1 MSMKKESGGRG
12 VGGQKIFG
20 TSSLQ
25 VSEDA
30 ASYLVGSIVEKGI
43 SEEPRNRPLVPPRP
57 TVLPFP
63 VARHRS
69 HGPHWA
75 PKGIKNSGGGDDDNK
90 GDGEDEGLAE
100 FDPIAVFA
108 NPVQRKQKKGLDFS
122 RWQELNTSD
131 NSSVYRKKKGEK
143 HLLVEFSERE
153 KVGEVTE
160 ISDMINSHI
169 DAKNGAFSQEMLA
182 DDNAK
187 TQDVNMDEMDP
198 ALLEEMSQNKI
209 SETPKEIMEEMGSGL
224 LDVSKKQR
232 QLDTEKQNTSTS
244 HITSY
249 PTSNNLGNEQWSVSL
264 ESQIDAEN
272 FARLQR
278 MAADEIVEAQA
289 EILEKMNPALIEA
302 LRKRGQ
308 DKLRKKK
315 SSGLDMATNGG
326 VDYMQDDRKLTK
338 DTKGSRLS
346 ESDNS
351 HKLTTTTSE
360 DTQSGEDYNAV
371 GNLELGSSN
380 VWGAWS
386 DRVEAV
392 RELRFSFDGTVI
404 ENDFSQAPKGGNM
417 SVYSGY
423 NADNVSERDFLRT
436 EGDPGAAGY
445 TIKEALALTRSVVPG
460 QRALALHLLASVLDK
475 ALLIICQNQVGCN
488 LEKANVDRFIDWGAI
503 WAFALGP
510 EPELALSLRM
520 SLDDNHN
527 SVVLACAKVIQCIL
541 SCDFNESF
549 FNISEKI
556 GTYRKDVCTAP
567 VFRSRPEIDFG
578 FLHGGFWK
586 YSAKPSNILSFGED
600 IVDDK
605 TEGERTIQDDIVVA
619 GQDFAAGLVRMGIL
633 PRIRYLLET
642 DPSVA
647 LEECLV
653 SILIAIA
660 RHSPTCADAIM
671 KCQRLIQT
679 VVDRFTM
686 KDQMEIYPS
695 KIKSVTLLKVKQF
708 LVPAFR
714 AVCLMNLFLV
724 LTYQKKMSLFLILYS
739 GQLFKH
745 LIRGILMLILVFC
758 FFVEQKVLARAE
770 KKNCVEFIKNGIFHK
785 ATWHLCRYAVPYDHW
800 VKLGRENC
808 QLSSALV
815 VEQLRFWKVCIQY
828 GYCVSN
834 FSDLFPAVC
843 MWLNVPPFEKLIGN
857 NVLSEFAAIAEEAY
871 LVLEA
876 LTSRLPNFYS
886 NLHLSNQI
894 MEFNEEDME
903 TWCWSQVGPMVDLAI
918 KWIALRGNPYISE
931 FFDWHKG
938 NKSDSLFQNCPVS
951 SLLWVISSVVRML
964 SSVLERVIPEDTV
977 SLPGGH
983 VPWLPEFVPKI
994 GVEIIKNGFLSFS
1007 GENGTEY
1014 GNNPAGGCSFI
1025 EYLCH
1030 LRHQS
1035 EHETSIACVCCLH
1048 GLIQLLV
1055 SVDKLIQL
1063 AKPEIH
1069 TPSPQGHNSS
1079 RESMILA
1086 DGILKSSLVEVR
1098 SVLTIFMKLIASEWH
1113 YVQSIEI
1120 FGRGGPSP
1128 GVGQGWG
1135 ASGGGFWSI
1144 KVLLAQT
1151 DARFLIPLLEIFQ
1164 IVPAND
1170 LTMVEETTI
1179 TMQMINSALGVCL
1192 IVGPREGLIVDK
1204 ALNILLQVPVLKYLD
1219 LCIRRFLCLN
1229 KGFKLFGW
1237 EYKEEDFLLFSK
1249 MLASHFRS
1257 RWLCLKKKFKTVG
1270 GNSCVGQKR
1279 FKKDSNSLDTIHE
1292 DLDTS
1297 IMTSQDHYC
1306 TSLVVEWAHQR
1317 LPLPMHWFLSPISTI
1332 NDSKHADLSGP
1343 SNILNHTQDLTDFLE
1358 IAKGGIFFLLGIEA
1372 MSSFLSTE
1380 INSPVRSV
1388 PIIWKLHSLSV
1399 ILLVGMG
1406 VLEEEKTRDVYKT
1419 LQEVYG
1425 QLLDEARSGKSKDL
1439 ILEKN
1444 KNLLAETGEKYS
1456 VEFLRFQSEIH
1467 ESYPT
1472 FMETFVEQFAALSY
1486 GDLIYGRQ
1494 VAFYLHR
1501 CVEAPVRLAAWNA
1514 LSNGRVLELLP
1525 PLENCFAEAEGYLE
1539 PVEDNES
1546 ILEAYVKSWVS
1557 GALDRAATRGSV
1569 TFTLVMHQ
1577 LSSFIFCCHTGNKLL
1592 LRNKLAKSLLRDYS
1606 RRRQREGM
1614 MVDFIQYKRPPTSQ
1628 SHRQEEDV
1636 SLMQVCET
1644 EKRFNLLTEAC
1655 EGNSSLLMEVE
1666 KLKSSLQKSNMICT

>member
-1 MSMKKESGGRG
+1 MKKKESGGRNAPPKPSR
-12 VGGQKIFG
+12 QKIFG
-20 TSSLQ
+20 NKSLK
-25 VSEDA
+25 VSEEEDE
-30 ASYLVGSIVEKGI
+30 ASCLVGSIVEKGI
-43 SEEPRNRPLVPPRP
+43 SEQLHNRPLVAPRP
-57 TVLPFP
+57 TLLPFP

-75 PKGIKNSGGGDDDNK
+75 PKANENSRAGGGEDDYDE

-122 RWQELNTSD
+122 RWRELITSD
-131 NSSVYRKKKGEK
+131 NSSVCQKKDGEK
-143 HLLVEFSERE
+143 HLLVEFNECG
-153 KVGEVTE
+153 KVGEVTDL
-160 ISDMINSHI
+160 SDKINSHN
-169 DAKNGAFSQEMLA
+169 DAKNGALSQKMLPN
-182 DDNAK
+182 DNAK
-187 TQDVNMDEMDP
+187 AKDVNMEEMDP
-198 ALLEEMSQNKI
+198 ALLEEMSGNAIAEI
-209 SETPKEIMEEMGSGL
+209 SEEKGPGL
-224 LDVSKKQR
+224 LEVSKKQK
-232 QLDTEKQNTSTS
+232 LVDTEKQNTSTS
-244 HITSY
+244 HITSF
-249 PTSNNLGNEQWSVSL
+249 PTSNNLGNEQGSVSL

-272 FARLQR
+272 YARLQR
-278 MAADEIVEAQA
+278 MSTDEIAEAQA

-308 DKLRKKK
+308 DKLKNQK
-315 SSGLDMATNGG
+315 SSSSSSDMAIKGR
-326 VDYMQDDRKLTK
+326 VDYIQDDKKWTK
-338 DTKGSRLS
+338 DTNGSLLS
-346 ESDNS
+346 ESDIS
-351 HKLTTTTSE
+351 HKLTPTASQ

-371 GNLELGSSN
+371 GNLKPGSSSL
-380 VWGAWS
+380 WDTWS
-386 DRVEAV
+386 ERVEAV
-392 RELRFSFDGTVI
+392 RELRFSFDGNVI
-404 ENDFSQAPKGGNM
+404 ENDFSQAPKAGNI

-423 NADNVSERDFLRT
+423 SADNVSERDFLRT

-475 ALLIICQNQVGCN
+475 ALHNICRNQVGCN
-488 LEKANVDRFIDWGAI
+488 MKKANIDRFIDWEAI
-503 WAFALGP
+503 WAFAIGP

-527 SVVLACAKVIQCIL
+527 SVVLACAKVIQCTL

-556 GTYRKDVCTAP
+556 ATYPKDVCTAS
-567 VFRSRPEIDFG
+567 VFRSRPEIDVG

-586 YSAKPSNILSFGED
+586 YSAKPSNILPFGED
-600 IVDDK
+600 IMDDK
-605 TEGERTIQDDIVVA
+605 IEGEHTIQDDIVVA

-633 PRIRYLLET
+633 PRILYLLET

-647 LEECLV
+647 LEECLI

-660 RHSPTCADAIM
+660 RHSPTCANSIM
-671 KCQRLIQT
+671 KCKRLIQT

-695 KIKSVTLLKVKQF
+695 KIKSVTLLKV
-708 LVPAFR
+708 
-714 AVCLMNLFLV
+714 
-724 LTYQKKMSLFLILYS
+724 
-739 GQLFKH
+739 
-745 LIRGILMLILVFC
+745 
-758 FFVEQKVLARAE
+758 LARSE
-770 KKNCVEFIKNGIFHK
+770 KKNCLEFIKNGIFHK
-785 ATWHLCRYAVPYDHW
+785 ATWHLCRYAVSLDHW

-808 QLSSALV
+808 QLSSVLV

-828 GYCVSN
+828 GYCVLY
-834 FSDLFPAVC
+834 FSDLFPALC
-843 MWLNVPPFEKLIGN
+843 MWLNVPSFEKLIRN
-857 NVLSEFAAIAEEAY
+857 NILSEFAAIAGEAY

-876 LTSRLPNFYS
+876 LTRRLPNFYS
-886 NLHLSNQI
+886 HLHLSNQTL
-894 MEFNEEDME
+894 EFTEEDME
-903 TWCWSQVGPMVDLAI
+903 TWCWSHVGPMVDLAI
-918 KWIALRGNPYISE
+918 KWTALRGNPYISE
-931 FFDWHKG
+931 FFDLHKG
-938 NKSDSLFQNCPVS
+938 NKSDSLFQNLPVS

-964 SSVLERVIPEDTV
+964 SSVLERVIPEDTI

-994 GVEIIKNGFLSFS
+994 GLEIIKNGFLSFS
-1007 GENGTEY
+1007 GANGTEY
-1014 GNNPAGGCSFI
+1014 GNNPAGSDSFI

-1035 EHETSIACVCCLH
+1035 EHETSIASVCCLH

-1063 AKPEIH
+1063 AKPEIN
-1069 TPSPQGHNSS
+1069 TPSQGHNSS
-1079 RESMILA
+1079 REGMILA
-1086 DGILKSSLVEVR
+1086 DGILKLSLVEFR
-1098 SVLTIFMKLIASEWH
+1098 SVLTTFMKLIASEWQ

-1128 GVGQGWG
+1128 GVGLGWG
-1135 ASGGGFWSI
+1135 ASGGGFWSTT
-1144 KVLLAQT
+1144 VLLAQT
-1151 DARFLIPLLEIFQ
+1151 DAGLLILLLEIFQ
-1164 IVPAND
+1164 IVSAND
-1170 LTMVEETTI
+1170 LPMVEEMTF
-1179 TMQMINSALGVCL
+1179 TMQRINSFFEVCL
-1192 IVGPREGLIVDK
+1192 IVGPRDGFIVDK
-1204 ALNILLQVPVLKYLD
+1204 ALNILLQVSVLKYLD
-1219 LCIRRFLCLN
+1219 LCIRHFLCVN
-1229 KGFKLFGW
+1229 KGFQLFGW
-1237 EYKEEDFLLFSK
+1237 EYKEEDYLLFSK
-1249 MLASHFRS
+1249 ILASHFRS

-1270 GNSCVGQKR
+1270 GNSCVGQKT

-1297 IMTSQDHYC
+1297 NMTSQDHFC

-1332 NDSKHADLSGP
+1332 NDSKDADLLSA
-1343 SNILNHTQDLTDFLE
+1343 SNMLNHTQDLTDFLE
-1358 IAKGGIFFLLGIEA
+1358 IAKGGLFFLLGIEA

-1380 INSPVRSV
+1380 INSPVRGV

-1399 ILLVGMG
+1399 ILLVRTD

-1425 QLLDEARSGKSKDL
+1425 QLLDESRSSKSTKF

-1444 KNLLAETGEKYS
+1444 ENLLAETREKYS

-1467 ESYPT
+1467 ESYST

-1486 GDLIYGRQ
+1486 GDMIYGRQ
-1494 VAFYLHR
+1494 VAIYLHR

-1514 LSNGRVLELLP
+1514 LSNTHVLELLP

-1557 GALDRAATRGSV
+1557 GALDKAATRGSV
-1569 TFTLVMHQ
+1569 TFTLVLHH
-1577 LSSFIFCCHTGNKLL
+1577 LSSFIFCCHTGNKTL

-1606 RRRQREGM
+1606 RKQQHEGI
-1614 MVDFIQYKRPPTSQ
+1614 MVDFIRFKKPPTSQ
-1628 SHRQEEDV
+1628 IPRQEEEGS
-1636 SLMQVCET
+1636 SLEVCEI
-1644 EKRFNLLTEAC
+1644 ERRFNLLTEAC
-1655 EGNSSLLMEVE
+1655 EGNSSLLREVE
-1666 KLKSSLQKSNMICT
+1666 KLKSSLHKSNMICT